1 MTQLKYW
8 IATMLLVSTTVTS
21 NTFAIED
28 WKLNRL
34 LSPTFSELQ
43 DEAVYSHITCYG
55 NVDEVIANIAM
66 DRQFERIQYM
76 YFGSC
81 EAQLEEGE

>member
-8 IATMLLVSTTVTS
+8 IATMLLVSTAVTS
-21 NTFAIED
+21 NAFAIED

-34 LSPTFSELQ
+34 LSPTFPELQ
-43 DEAVYSHITCYG
+43 DEAVYGLITCYG
-55 NVDEVIANIAM
+55 SVDEVLANMAM
-66 DRQFERIQYM
+66 DKHFERIQYM

-81 EAQLEEGE
+81 EVQSKEGE